1 MTHYKYFAGFLL
13 PLPLNTGSIKGQF
26 QFQFYNTAQG
36 VCLHFK
42 IIFRRPDMG
51 YLFYSRTTNSAHQSS
66 HTASIP
72 IVPRCSINCSV
83 HPLNSRF
90 FTLGFFAI
98 SFLRLFHIKKPY
110 KTANNFLIIEKYY
123 FTKNSPFLFSYFLDF
138 TIFFT

>member
-13 PLPLNTGSIKGQF
+13 PLPLNTDSIKGQY
-26 QFQFYNTAQG
+26 QFYNTAQG

-72 IVPRCSINCSV
+72 IVPRCSINCQV

-110 KTANNFLIIEKYY
+110 KTANNFLIIEKDY

>member
-36 VCLHFK
+36 VWLHFK

-72 IVPRCSINCSV
+72 IVPRCSINCQV

-110 KTANNFLIIEKYY
+110 KTANNFLIIEKDY